1 MPDGWLVS
9 IGTGTVDIAS
19 KASGP
24 AGSRTTLAVV
34 TLEIVIPSLRS
45 TLYQRLD
52 PAAWPSTARSVD
64 RGEVSVG
71 GVRLGELAGRFGTPT
86 YVLDTEDVRARC
98 RAYRRALPGVDVSYA
113 GKAFLCGAMARLV
126 AEEGLGV
133 DVCSEG
139 ELTVAL
145 RAGVAPH
152 RLVLHGNAKTGEEL
166 AMAVAAGVG
175 RIVVDSADEVD
186 RLAAISNPAGHV
198 QDVLLRIAP
207 GVEAGAHPSVA
218 TGGDDQKFGVPLAD
232 ALGVAGRVSSRP
244 GLRLV
249 GLHTHL
255 GSRIRD
261 TVPWQR
267 ALPPLLDL
275 VADIAAHHDLTLE
288 ELSLGGGHGVGPGE
302 GFDLDGFARRIPSA
316 VRRGCALRGLP
327 ALRLAVEPGR
337 ALVARAGVTLYRVVA
352 TKHSGSGRWFVAV
365 DGGMSDNPR
374 PALYG
379 ARYDVHLV
387 GRSTGAP
394 WTPATVVGRHCE
406 SGDVLARDVTLPT
419 DVTPGDVLAVPG
431 TGAYH
436 HSMAS
441 TYNLV
446 PRPPVVAVA
455 DGAARDVVRRES
467 VADLLA
473 RDRG

>member
-1 MPDGWLVS
+1 M
-9 IGTGTVDIAS
+9 
-19 KASGP
+19 
-24 AGSRTTLAVV
+24 
-34 TLEIVIPSLRS
+34 TLETLIPSLRS
-45 TLYQRLD
+45 SLYQRLD
-52 PAAWPSTARSVD
+52 PATWPLTARSADHGDVA
-64 RGEVSVG
+64 VG
-71 GVRLGELAGRFGTPT
+71 GVALRELAARFGTPA

-98 RAYRRALPGVDVSYA
+98 RAYRRALPDVDVSYA
-113 GKAFLCGAMARLV
+113 GKAFLCRAMAGLV

-133 DVCSEG
+133 DVCSAG
-139 ELTVAL
+139 ELAVAL

-152 RLVLHGNAKTGEEL
+152 RLVLHGNAKTGQEL
-166 AMAVAAGVG
+166 ATAVAAGVG
-175 RIVVDSADEVD
+175 RVVVDSADEVD
-186 RLAAISNPAGHV
+186 RLAAVSSPAGYV
-198 QDVLLRIAP
+198 QHVLLRIAP
-207 GVEAGAHPSVA
+207 GVEAGGHPSVA

-232 ALGVAGRVSSRP
+232 APGVAGRILSRP

-261 TVPWQR
+261 TGPWER
-267 ALPPLLDL
+267 ALPALLDL
-275 VADIAAHHDLTLE
+275 VAEIAARHDVTLD

-302 GFDLDGFARRIPSA
+302 EFDLDGFARRIPSA

-337 ALVARAGVTLYRVVA
+337 ALVARAGVTLYRVVG
-352 TKHSGSGRWFVAV
+352 TKHAGSGRWFVAV

-387 GRSTGAP
+387 GRSTAAP
-394 WTPATVVGRHCE
+394 WAPATVVGRHCE
-406 SGDVLARDVTLPT
+406 SGDVLARDVTLPA
-419 DVTPGDVLAVPG
+419 DVAAGDVLAVPG

-455 DGAARDVVRRES
+455 DGTAREIVRRET
-467 VADLLA
+467 VTDLMA
-473 RDRG
+473 RDLG